1 MSCVPALTL
10 SVQKLGQTFKWL
22 LMVNQMAAT
31 ACGQTVWR
39 SPGRHVT
46 DGSSE
51 RVTVD
56 NVSWGQ
62 KSTFSTITQNE
73 IRKNLK
79 LLLYHFRDIVY
90 KPTHTQC
97 RETRMPSW
105 TDKFHTHRKRQAG
118 TQQPTP
124 WLTDA
129 QSIFI
134 STFSRQNLSCTLPC
148 VKITQTSAPPL
159 PWMPPYSFS
168 LCPASSLQLSKWVIN

>member
-134 STFSRQNLSCTLPC
+134 STFSDKISPALSLVSKSHKHQPLHSPECLLIAFLFVLP
-148 VKITQTSAPPL
+148 V
-159 PWMPPYSFS
+159 
-168 LCPASSLQLSKWVIN
+168 LCN